1 MAQGLSTAVL
11 GNTSL
16 EVTRLGFGAMELRGE
31 PRGRPVTDQQ
41 ARDVLNAV
49 LESGI
54 NFIDTSMDYGTSED
68 FIGKYMSHRRSDFFL
83 ATKCGCTGYVPGP
96 HEFTREN
103 IVAGVNNSLARMKTD
118 YLDAVQFH
126 GRPSR
131 EMLEEDDA
139 IQTLLDLKQ
148 EGKIRF
154 IGASTM
160 LPDLAD
166 HLAMG
171 VFDVFQIPYSALQRE
186 HEEWITRAA
195 GAGIG
200 TIIRGGVARGEPGE
214 GTGQEDRWAKF
225 EEAKLDELRE
235 EGESRTTFMLR
246 FTLSHPDVH
255 TIIAGTQ
262 NAAHLRENVQAARKG
277 PLPGDVYEEAKRRL
291 ATVGLAAEAA

>member
-11 GNTSL
+11 GSTAL

-41 ARDVLNAV
+41 AKDVLNAV

-54 NFIDTSMDYGTSED
+54 SFIDTSMDYGRSED

-83 ATKCGCTGYVPGP
+83 ATKCGCAAYVPAD
-96 HEFTREN
+96 HVYTREN
-103 IVAGVNNSLARMKTD
+103 IMAGVNNSLTRMKTD

-126 GRPSR
+126 RNPSR
-131 EMLEEDDA
+131 EMIEAEDA
-139 IQTLLDLKQ
+139 IQTLLDLRQ

-154 IGASTM
+154 LGSSST
-160 LPDLAD
+160 LPNLAD

-195 GAGIG
+195 EAGIG

-214 GTGQEDRWAKF
+214 GTGLEDKWAKF
-225 EEAKLDELRE
+225 GEAKLDELRE

-255 TIIAGTQ
+255 TIIAGSQ

-277 PLPGDVYEEAKRRL
+277 PLPGGVYEEAKRRL
-291 ATVGLAAEAA
+291 ASAGLTPEPA